1 MAKTAIHGVFNTNAA
16 RGIFMMTQE
25 QQHVFEQAVIRGIV
39 SNYKQAYEAGAAALR
54 RQLDELKQEEKAKL
68 EAAARA
74 EAEAIARN
82 QFKLF

>member
-1 MAKTAIHGVFNTNAA
+1 
-16 RGIFMMTQE
+16 MMTQE
-25 QQHVFEQAVIRGIV
+25 QQHIFEQAVIRGIV